1 MNSGVSKIYNKPHDH
16 NLAAGLKKH
25 TVTSVSLALLVYGTP
40 LGLWDGFG
48 TENFSVLLYTK
59 M

>member
-1 MNSGVSKIYNKPHDH
+1 MNSGVSTIYNKPNDQ
-16 NLAAGLKKH
+16 NLTAVFKKH

-48 TENFSVLLYTK
+48 TDNFRSCLCVFW
-59 M
+59 